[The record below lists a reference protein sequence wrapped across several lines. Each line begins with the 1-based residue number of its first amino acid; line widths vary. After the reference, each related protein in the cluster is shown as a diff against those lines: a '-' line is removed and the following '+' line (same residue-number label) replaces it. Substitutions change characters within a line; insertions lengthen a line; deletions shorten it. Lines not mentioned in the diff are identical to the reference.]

1 MNILFCEGKAYHYE
15 SGLVPEGLHI
25 EAATRAAAFIVSTW
39 PEKKRLLWNC
49 WLLVIKWECVCLL
62 SQFSHVWVFMTLWT
76 IALQAPLSM
85 GFSRWEYWNGL
96 WCPPPGDL
104 PHPGIEPVSLM
115 SPALAGGLF
124 TSSTTWETQNNSRC
138 HNTKWTIQN
147 TYFIPSVNF
156 EYVESLLVVEKWK
169 LHWTGRQS
177 TKLPPSLPLFNFS
190 EFRYFIDKL
199 VMIGERPLESLHFLG
214 TWGWIF

>member
-124 TSSTTWETQNNSRC
+124 ASSTTWEAQNNSRY

-147 TYFIPSVNF
+147 TYTLFPVWILSMWNPCWWWRNGNCTEPGGRAPSCLRHCHCLT
-156 EYVESLLVVEKWK
+156 SL
-169 LHWTGRQS
+169 
-177 TKLPPSLPLFNFS
+177 SLG
-190 EFRYFIDKL
+190 I
-199 VMIGERPLESLHFLG
+199 SL
-214 TWGWIF
+214 IN